1 MRADTLD
8 KMATLVLFLLAEII
22 TGGLVAIPA
31 LHNSLNLLNAMMKLS
46 PQGFEDV
53 YTHCLFF
60 PVWSFA

>member
-22 TGGLVAIPA
+22 TGGLAAIPA

-46 PQGFEDV
+46 PKVLRMF
-53 YTHCLFF
+53 THIVSL
-60 PVWSFA
+60 PV